1 MLHLKDINKTL
12 SERFHIQ
19 CLSSIKKYAIP
30 VTHIT
35 VMENLAVEKWAVGG
49 EFLLTSQST
58 FPETS
63 QDQIDLIEVLCE
75 YKIAALAIKPQD
87 DQWCLEDAVIQKAN
101 ESKLPVFLIPKD
113 VTYVEIMSYLNVLL
127 TNAREYNDFRER
139 AAFNIMMSKGHCDAS
154 IIDPDEY
161 DTTLDFNLYDYK
173 QSDIASLYDLIE
185 VMDESSLDSSLADG
199 TVTQTIY
206 RLVYSSLRDDLTL
219 DAGMIIPDPVEDVP
233 LTPLEPSTPKD
244 PQPEVPENPDTDG
257 TGPEIPVIPNPVET
271 PEEMQPDL
279 PATGLTLE
287 SLSVQS
293 GLMILLGFFLV
304 LKSKLLKRK
313 SD

>member
-1 MLHLKDINKTL
+1 MITFVHSYVITNIVYKLGNDALWTL
-12 SERFHIQ
+12 SHQ
-19 CLSSIKKYAIP
+19 
-30 VTHIT
+30 
-35 VMENLAVEKWAVGG
+35 GDG
-49 EFLLTSQST
+49 ELDS
-58 FPETS
+58 
-63 QDQIDLIEVLCE
+63 
-75 YKIAALAIKPQD
+75 
-87 DQWCLEDAVIQKAN
+87 
-101 ESKLPVFLIPKD
+101 
-113 VTYVEIMSYLNVLL
+113 
-127 TNAREYNDFRER
+127 
-139 AAFNIMMSKGHCDAS
+139 DAS